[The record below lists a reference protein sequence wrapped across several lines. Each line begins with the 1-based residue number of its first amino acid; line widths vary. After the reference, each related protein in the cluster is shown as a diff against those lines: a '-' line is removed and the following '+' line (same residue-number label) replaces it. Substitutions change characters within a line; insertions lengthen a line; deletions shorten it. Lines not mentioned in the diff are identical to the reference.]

1 MFFFCESLNSSF
13 FSISDL
19 TVHSTILAFMFQL
32 VEENKI
38 AVPLFDPTTVQAA
51 NNALFVQDY
60 VAQLIKQAFGH
71 LTE

>member
-1 MFFFCESLNSSF
+1 
-13 FSISDL
+13 
-19 TVHSTILAFMFQL
+19 MFQL

-38 AVPLFDPTTVQAA
+38 SIPLFDPSSVHVA
-51 NNALFVQDY
+51 NNALFVQEY

>member
-1 MFFFCESLNSSF
+1 
-13 FSISDL
+13 
-19 TVHSTILAFMFQL
+19 MFQL

-38 AVPLFDPTTVQAA
+38 AVPLFDPATVQAA
-51 NNALFVQDY
+51 NNAVFVQDY

>member
-1 MFFFCESLNSSF
+1 
-13 FSISDL
+13 
-19 TVHSTILAFMFQL
+19 MFQL

-38 AVPLFDPTTVQAA
+38 AVPLFDPAATVQAA
-51 NNALFVQDY
+51 NNAVFVQDY